1 MGRGSVLTF
10 LSQCARKGLSAS
22 TRRRAKHLVEPVLS
36 PIGTIQRVRS
46 SKRAVALT
54 FDDGPDDLVTP
65 RVLDKLSEYGA
76 TATFFVLTDKAR
88 GRPALIRRMIA
99 EGHEV
104 ALHCDRHD
112 RLTTL
117 PLREVRSRL
126 IAARDEL
133 EGLSGRKVGH
143 FRPPFGAQSLGTL
156 AVARLLRLDIVAWGP
171 YAEDWVE
178 QSPQS
183 ACDRALGNISSGDI
197 ILLHDGLEM
206 PAGESP
212 PTFDRVAMVDLILSG
227 LAERE
232 MQMVSVDKLISY
244 GPTIKT
250 PWFRA

>member
-1 MGRGSVLTF
+1 MLTF

-22 TRRRAKHLVEPVLS
+22 TRRRAKHFVEPVLS
-36 PIGTIQRVRS
+36 PIGTIQRVRTDR
-46 SKRAVALT
+46 RAVALT
-54 FDDGPDDLVTP
+54 FDDGPDDAITP
-65 RVLDKLSEYGA
+65 QVLDKLSEYGA
-76 TATFFVLTDKAR
+76 TATFFVLTDRAR
-88 GRPALIRRMIA
+88 NHPALIGRMIA

-126 IAARDEL
+126 SAAKGEL
-133 EGLSGRKVGH
+133 ERLSGRKVGH

-156 AVARLLRLDIVAWGP
+156 AVARLLKFDIVAWGP

-178 QSPQS
+178 QSPQA

-197 ILLHDGLEM
+197 VLLHDGLEM
-206 PAGESP
+206 PVGESP

-227 LAERE
+227 LAQLE
-232 MQMVSVDKLISY
+232 MQVVSVDKLVSY
-244 GPTIKT
+244 GLAIKT

>member
-1 MGRGSVLTF
+1 VLTL
-10 LSQCARKGLSAS
+10 LSQWARKGLSPS
-22 TRRRAKHLVEPVLS
+22 MRRRAKHLIEPALS
-36 PIGTIQRVRS
+36 PIGTIQRVRTAR
-46 SKRAVALT
+46 RAVALT

-65 RVLDKLSEYGA
+65 GVLDKLSEYGA
-76 TATFFVLTDKAR
+76 TATFFVLTDRAR
-88 GRPALIRRMIA
+88 SHPDLISRIVA

-126 IAARDEL
+126 SAAKNEL
-133 EGLSGRKVGH
+133 ERLSGRKVGH
-143 FRPPFGAQSLGTL
+143 FRPPFGAQSLATL
-156 AVARLLRLDIVAWGP
+156 AVARLLKFDIVAWGP

-183 ACDRALGNISSGDI
+183 ACDKALGNVASGDI
-197 ILLHDGLEM
+197 VLLHDGLEM
-206 PAGESP
+206 PIGESP

-227 LAERE
+227 LAQRE
-232 MQMVSVDKLISY
+232 MEVVSVDKLVSY
-244 GPTIKT
+244 GATIKT